1 MLQTWAHYLP
11 SFRKKEMSMPTAVTM
26 ARCHSKMPLALTV
39 MTCICRNL
47 CGWLAVM
54 IQKQA
59 NTKQPPAVASSGG
72 GQFFADGSKAILSR
86 RGSPQLT
93 DLLLG
98 NDALDFLGGAL
109 DPVTWSSVRLD
120 RQAGGDR
127 INVSLP
133 WDIAALRALKLEKHV
148 VIDRVVICHGL
159 RSFSRFGQVDALI

>member
-1 MLQTWAHYLP
+1 MQTR
-11 SFRKKEMSMPTAVTM
+11 SSI
-26 ARCHSKMPLALTV
+26 S
-39 MTCICRNL
+39 
-47 CGWLAVM
+47 
-54 IQKQA
+54 
-59 NTKQPPAVASSGG
+59 PAVASSGDG
-72 GQFFADGSKAILSR
+72 FADGSKEILSR

-133 WDIAALRALKLEKHV
+133 WDIAALRGPETGKARRH
-148 VIDRVVICHGL
+148 
-159 RSFSRFGQVDALI
+159 